1 MKRLIPHLS
10 YANVI
15 STLCLFLLIAG
26 GTAFAATQ
34 LAKNSVGAKQLKRNA
49 VSSAKVKD
57 GSLKAA
63 DFRAGQLP
71 TGPRGAAGPVGQ
83 TGAGGPAGPPGARGE
98 QGPAGPLLDVLP
110 SGRTLTGVYEAS
122 AYATGSGQ
130 GISRGISFQIPLP
143 EDPDPYF
150 VFAGPSAN
158 CPGSSGNPEATP
170 GALCVY
176 ERESGNF
183 TNRDIGNPV
192 TNKAFAASKYGFTVS
207 VTSAAAGFAYS
218 RGSWAVMAP

>member
-1 MKRLIPHLS
+1 MKRLVPHLS

-34 LAKNSVGAKQLKRNA
+34 LAKNSVGTQQLRRNA
-49 VSSAKVKD
+49 VTGTKVKD

-63 DFRAGQLP
+63 DFRAGELP
-71 TGPRGAAGPVGQ
+71 AGQRGAAGSVGR
-83 TGAGGPAGPPGARGE
+83 TGASGPAGPTGPQGVP
-98 QGPAGPLLDVLP
+98 GPAGPLLDVLP
-110 SGRTLTGVYEAS
+110 SGRTLTGVYEVS
-122 AYATGSGQ
+122 AYATGAGQ
-130 GISRGISFQIPLP
+130 GISGGISFQIPLP

-150 VFAGPSAN
+150 VYAGPSAN
-158 CPGSSGNPEATP
+158 CPGSSGNPQATI

-176 ERESGNF
+176 ERESN
-183 TNRDIGNPV
+183 NISSRDIGNPV
-192 TNKAFAASKYGFTVS
+192 TNKAFDASKYGFS
-207 VTSAAAGFAYS
+207 VGLTSTAAGFAYS